1 MRRPALLSCAA
12 LASLALTALPSTAAA
27 QRLQPWTFR
36 LEAGAGTTIRD
47 FDHSEVNTD
56 TVALVGTARI
66 AINLFSTPLAI
77 QLGGSFGHFFRDST
91 FGDNIPLINITAGLR
106 FEPMLGSVGR
116 LWIDANGGASL
127 PGAVTSPGFDGGLG
141 FEFQVTDGIAF
152 GPYGRVGYI
161 VDGRRLTQPLG
172 STPQTMLSL
181 SQDGTDVSYG
191 HAGLTLAFRGVADAP
206 PPRPAPPA
214 DRDHDGVND
223 PDDLCADQPAGDHPD
238 PARRGCPAA
247 DTDSDGVF
255 DPDDQCPSV
264 AAGDHPDPARAG
276 CPIPDTDHDGV
287 LDPQDQCV
295 SEPAGEHP
303 NPERAGCPDGDGD
316 HDGVFDHADQCPA
329 EPIGLHADPARAGC
343 PAPDRDHDSVPDLT
357 DHCPD
362 RPGAP
367 SADPVRNG
375 CPGLVLVDGGQ
386 IRINRPVFFAPN
398 RDVVLRTSFP
408 VLTAVADALAAT
420 PEIRHVSV
428 EGHTDDVGDDAA
440 NLELSQRRAASVVTW
455 LTSHGIDAARLR
467 STGFGE
473 TRPVT
478 PGTSTRV
485 RAQNRRV
492 EFRIVPDGEASAPAA
507 TTPATTPAATTPA
520 P

>member
-1 MRRPALLSCAA
+1 
-12 LASLALTALPSTAAA
+12 
-27 QRLQPWTFR
+27 
-36 LEAGAGTTIRD
+36 
-47 FDHSEVNTD
+47 
-56 TVALVGTARI
+56 
-66 AINLFSTPLAI
+66 
-77 QLGGSFGHFFRDST
+77 
-91 FGDNIPLINITAGLR
+91 
-106 FEPMLGSVGR
+106 MLGSVGR
-116 LWIDANGGASL
+116 LWVDANAGASL
-127 PGAVTSPGFDGGLG
+127 PGTVTSPGVDAGLG
-141 FEFQVTDGIAF
+141 FEFRVTDGISF
-152 GPYGRVGYI
+152 GPYGRFGYI
-161 VDGRRLTQPLG
+161 WDGRAAVAPIDNAPPT
-172 STPQTMLSL
+172 LSL
-181 SQDGTDVSYG
+181 DHSSPDVSYW

-206 PPRPAPPA
+206 PPPPPPS

-223 PDDLCADQPAGDHPD
+223 PDDLCADQPSGDHPD

-247 DTDSDGVF
+247 DTD
-255 DPDDQCPSV
+255 
-264 AAGDHPDPARAG
+264 
-276 CPIPDTDHDGV
+276 HDGV

-295 SEPAGEHP
+295 SVAAGDHP
-303 NPERAGCPDGDGD
+303 NPERPGCPDGDGD
-316 HDGVFDHADQCPA
+316 SDGVFDHADQCPT

-367 SADPVRNG
+367 SADPARNG

-428 EGHTDDVGDDAA
+428 EGHTDDVGDEAA
-440 NLELSQRRAASVVTW
+440 NLSLSQRRAASVVNW
-455 LTSHGIDAARLR
+455 LTSHGIDASRLT

-478 PGTSTRV
+478 PGTTNAI
-485 RAQNRRV
+485 RARNRRV
-492 EFRIVPDGEASAPAA
+492 EFRIVSDADAQAPAPAA
-507 TTPATTPAATTPA
+507 TPA
-520 P
+520 PAP

>member
-1 MRRPALLSCAA
+1 MRRPALVSCAA
-12 LASLALTALPSTAAA
+12 LASLALTALPSTALA

-47 FDHSEVNTD
+47 FDHSDVNTD
-56 TVALVGTARI
+56 TTAIVGTARI

-77 QLGGSFGHFFRDST
+77 QLGGAFGRFLRRSE
-91 FGDNIPLINITAGLR
+91 FGDDLGLINITAGFR
-106 FEPMLGSVGR
+106 FEPMLGNVGR
-116 LWIDANGGASL
+116 LWIDANAGAAL
-127 PGAVTSPGFDGGLG
+127 PGTVTSPGLDAGLG
-141 FEFQVTDGIAF
+141 FEFRVTDGLSF
-152 GPYGRVGYI
+152 GPYGRFGYI
-161 VDGRRLTQPLG
+161 WDGRAAVAPLDNPPPTLTLDHASP
-172 STPQTMLSL
+172 
-181 SQDGTDVSYG
+181 DVSYW

-206 PPRPAPPA
+206 PPPPPPS

-223 PDDLCADQPAGDHPD
+223 PDDLCADQAAGDHPD

-255 DPDDQCPSV
+255 DPDDQCPND
-264 AAGDHPDPARAG
+264 AAGEHPDPARPG
-276 CPIPDTDHDGV
+276 CATPDTDRDGV

-295 SEPAGEHP
+295 SVAAGDHP
-303 NPERAGCPDGDGD
+303 NPERPGCPDGDGD
-316 HDGVFDHADQCPA
+316 SDGVFDHADQCPT
-329 EPIGLHADPARAGC
+329 EPTGLHADPARAGC

-367 SADPVRNG
+367 SADPARNG

-398 RDVVLRTSFP
+398 RDVVLATSFP

-440 NLELSQRRAASVVTW
+440 NLALSQRRAASVVTW
-455 LTSHGIDAARLR
+455 LTGHGIDASRLT

-478 PGTSTRV
+478 PGTTGPI
-485 RAQNRRV
+485 RARNRRV
-492 EFRIVPDGEASAPAA
+492 EFRIVSDADAQAPAA
-507 TTPATTPAATTPA
+507 PAAAAPAPSATPA